1 VEVGAMDEVNRLSID
16 KGIQNMHRTPARL
29 TAPLMLGLLAVLGV
43 LSAARVSAANVEVG
57 QPAPDFRLP
66 DETGQIRSLAD
77 FKGKI
82 LILAFY
88 PKDFTG
94 G

>member
-1 VEVGAMDEVNRLSID
+1 
-16 KGIQNMHRTPARL
+16 MHRTSARL
-29 TAPLMLGLLAVLGV
+29 TAPLLIGLIAVLGV
-43 LSAARVSAANVEVG
+43 VPAARVSAADVEVG
-57 QPAPDFRLP
+57 QAAPDFRLP

-77 FKGKI
+77 FKGKT

>member
-1 VEVGAMDEVNRLSID
+1 
-16 KGIQNMHRTPARL
+16 MHRTSARL
-29 TAPLMLGLLAVLGV
+29 TPPVLLGLLAVL
-43 LSAARVSAANVEVG
+43 SMMPAARVSAANVEVG

-77 FKGKI
+77 FKGKT

>member
-1 VEVGAMDEVNRLSID
+1 MNQIIYRSRLAA
-16 KGIQNMHRTPARL
+16 T
-29 TAPLMLGLLAVLGV
+29 LGV
-43 LSAARVSAANVEVG
+43 AALLIMGGVQVKAADIEVG
-57 QPAPDFRLP
+57 QPAPAFALP
-66 DETGQIRSLAD
+66 DETGRVRTLD
-77 FKGKI
+77 EFKGKT

>member
-1 VEVGAMDEVNRLSID
+1 MNPISFRSG
-16 KGIQNMHRTPARL
+16 PAVW
-29 TAPLMLGLLAVLGV
+29 LGLAATLFITGGVQTKAV
-43 LSAARVSAANVEVG
+43 SVEVG
-57 QPAPDFRLP
+57 QPAPSFELP
-66 DETGQIRSLAD
+66 DENGRVRSLGE
-77 FKGKI
+77 FKGKT

>member
-1 VEVGAMDEVNRLSID
+1 
-16 KGIQNMHRTPARL
+16 MHHTPARL
-29 TAPLMLGLLAVLGV
+29 TAPLMLGLLAVLGIMP
-43 LSAARVSAANVEVG
+43 AARVSAANLELG

-66 DETGQIRSLAD
+66 DETGQIRTLAD

-82 LILAFY
+82 LVLAFY